1 MFERELWEEY
11 RIVPEGHPWLKGVRF
26 PHNRPDMK
34 IVDYPFYK
42 SESTAIHEVGVGPV
56 HAGVIEPGHFR
67 FLCEGE
73 DVHHLEIQL
82 GYQHRGIQELMKQ
95 GDLRNK
101 ITLVEAIAGDTAIGH
116 GLAYCRLLE
125 GLCKINLPE
134 EVHIVRAFALEM
146 ERIALHLGDLSALA
160 GDIAYLS
167 GQSFFA
173 AMRTTIIN
181 SSLLVCGSRYGKR
194 WLKPGGINY
203 GMSPDQIRKL
213 KVTLKDVREMYKLAS
228 SAMFSDSGVLSRF
241 DGTGVIT
248 KDFAESVGI
257 TGMAARSTGIKRDS
271 RENYPI
277 PPYHNYDTIML
288 PQGDVYARAYLR
300 VLEIDRSLDL
310 CLEWLESL
318 SYVEAKVIPLPGIPA
333 NSIAVSIT
341 EGWRGEIVHMLR
353 TDGEGGTAVY
363 KVYDPSF
370 HNWSALAMSVRNNGI
385 SDFPICNKS
394 FNLSYCGFD
403 L

>member
-1 MFERELWEEY
+1 
-11 RIVPEGHPWLKGVRF
+11 
-26 PHNRPDMK
+26 
-34 IVDYPFYK
+34 
-42 SESTAIHEVGVGPV
+42 
-56 HAGVIEPGHFR
+56 
-67 FLCEGE
+67 
-73 DVHHLEIQL
+73 
-82 GYQHRGIQELMKQ
+82 
-95 GDLRNK
+95 
-101 ITLVEAIAGDTAIGH
+101 
-116 GLAYCRLLE
+116 
-125 GLCKINLPE
+125 
-134 EVHIVRAFALEM
+134 
-146 ERIALHLGDLSALA
+146 
-160 GDIAYLS
+160 
-167 GQSFFA
+167 
-173 AMRTTIIN
+173 
-181 SSLLVCGSRYGKR
+181 
-194 WLKPGGINY
+194 
-203 GMSPDQIRKL
+203 
-213 KVTLKDVREMYKLAS
+213 MYKLAS